1 MPQSRHRDAIS
12 TSTHGVT
19 EAEPQ
24 GNAMSVRIT
33 AAGAVAI
40 ALLAIH
46 TAPVSACDERYI
58 KKCEKA
64 SAAAAAA
71 AEQSEPAAK
80 RKSTGRVQVVVSRRS
95 KHMRFAKR
103 LRAPGFSV
111 KRERGMELA
120 SAEARATTLMPESA
134 LARRFRGFINPIP
147 ITQNS
152 FEALRKP
159 HIVAVN
165 LEPPMSV
172 PVEAA
177 APIAAEAPVVAP
189 APVTTAKQDR
199 IAPKPAPVME
209 LASAE
214 SKPVTLA
221 EPAAPAEPAIFA
233 AANAAPAPM
242 APQAFVSETPP
253 LAPEA
258 PQSRFSIHQLVL
270 ALCGALGAASAL
282 RFIVGA

>member
-1 MPQSRHRDAIS
+1 
-12 TSTHGVT
+12 
-19 EAEPQ
+19 
-24 GNAMSVRIT
+24 
-33 AAGAVAI
+33 
-40 ALLAIH
+40 
-46 TAPVSACDERYI
+46 
-58 KKCEKA
+58 
-64 SAAAAAA
+64 
-71 AEQSEPAAK
+71 
-80 RKSTGRVQVVVSRRS
+80 VQVVVSRRS

-103 LRAPGFSV
+103 LRAPGFAV

-134 LARRFRGFINPIP
+134 LARRFRGFINPLP
-147 ITQNS
+147 IAQNS

-159 HIVAVN
+159 HLVAVN
-165 LEPPMSV
+165 LEPPMSAPVEMAAAEV
-172 PVEAA
+172 PVA
-177 APIAAEAPVVAP
+177 APAPAP
-189 APVTTAKQDR
+189 APVATAKQDR
-199 IAPKPAPVME
+199 IVPKPAPVME

-221 EPAAPAEPAIFA
+221 EPAAPAKPAIFA
-233 AANAAPAPM
+233 AANAGPATI